1 MYLNAKMI
9 SVETTPGMG
18 GWGWRRMVEEVNS
31 RIIYLIHCK
40 SLSKLHDVSPLIRTM
55 KEKKSKA
62 LNSNPSLTK
71 QNKTKNRPNYI
82 ELYRLINLVNMLGK
96 AFLRDSSIECLLRIF
111 SWPNIFTKFSEK
123 CKLLAGHNVELS
135 I

>member
-1 MYLNAKMI
+1 
-9 SVETTPGMG
+9 
-18 GWGWRRMVEEVNS
+18 MVEEVNS